1 MQISILA
8 TFVAGVISFPF
19 PYVLSLVP
27 NYVTMLSGIGVE
39 QLRHGKK
46 PRGGFPAGC
55 KMANDCAKSRA
66 N

>member
-8 TFVAGVISFPF
+8 TFVARVISFLF
-19 PYVLSLVP
+19 PYALSLVP
-27 NYVTMLSGIGVE
+27 DYVTMLSGIGVE
-39 QLRHGKK
+39 QFRQGEK